1 MKGESKDPP
10 AKKETGR
17 NLEQEKFLPEGPE
30 DLPFADLPYSYE
42 GRFMALFQGEQER
55 SPGNIREKK
64 VGDAGGEKEL
74 AGEIAYWNS
83 SFSSLAKFKVVP
95 LLALLA
101 VVFLVSPF
109 LVKALIEGRWSQ
121 RTPGNKATE
130 LGSPKESIRMTEY
143 LAPVKDG
150 FVEVPLQLVEE
161 KRLVSFSYSK
171 DGRAVPLLAY
181 LTPAGNFG
189 TAVGFSRPCQ
199 SEQFHLEGD
208 NIVCDLCLT
217 RWDLDTLKGVSGDC
231 LDHPLDKIMHTVRD
245 GKLMIREAGLQEWE
259 LRVMRG

>member
-1 MKGESKDPP
+1 MKSEAKKPP
-10 AKKETGR
+10 AEEEGAR
-17 NLEQEKFLPEGPE
+17 NLDQEKFLPERSE
-30 DLPFADLPYSYE
+30 DLPFGGLPYSYE
-42 GRFMALFQGEQER
+42 GRFMALFEEGQER
-55 SPGNIREKK
+55 SSGASGEK
-64 VGDAGGEKEL
+64 GIGGGGGEKEL

-83 SFSSLAKFKVVP
+83 AFSSLAKFKVIP
-95 LLALLA
+95 LLAVLA
-101 VVFLVSPF
+101 VVLLVSPF
-109 LVKALIEGRWSQ
+109 LVKALMEGRWSQ
-121 RTPGNKATE
+121 RTPGNKAIE

-171 DGRAVPLLAY
+171 DGKAVPLLAY

-199 SEQFHLEGD
+199 SEQVHLEGD

-217 RWDLDTLKGVSGDC
+217 RWDLETLKGVSGDC

-245 GKLMIREAGLQEWE
+245 GKLMISEVGLQEWNPQM
-259 LRVMRG
+259 MRG